1 VGNVDR
7 LATDTREGASSS
19 QRLQPQTAELARAH
33 TFRTTAAFYRRM
45 LRQRVA
51 ADASYRLSFVLRIFT
66 GSVLILLD
74 LAAIYGLFT
83 KTKTIGGWNR
93 QQVLFVYALA
103 TSGFRVGDAFIG
115 GCTER
120 IGEHVR
126 TGQFD
131 RFLTR
136 PIRPFILLLG
146 EEFALRRVMQA
157 CSVTFVLVAVVVT
170 GNFGWNPFQWLLFV
184 GSFISA
190 TIISAS
196 LFVIVGSLSFWSPD
210 TAEMGNSVTYGGN
223 FAAQYPSHIYPSWI
237 KRMLFTVLPLAFV
250 GYVPALAL
258 LPGVANPL
266 NIARWISYC
275 APLTCIP
282 VLVAAITCWRLGLRA
297 YQSTGS

>member
-1 VGNVDR
+1 MDNPPALRSLERIGSHP
-7 LATDTREGASSS
+7 LK
-19 QRLQPQTAELARAH
+19 ELARAH
-33 TFRTTAAFYRRM
+33 TFATTAGFYRKM

-51 ADASYRLSFVLRIFT
+51 ADASYRLSFFLRIFT

-103 TSGFRVGDAFIG
+103 TAGFRLGDAFIG

-120 IGEHVR
+120 IAEHVR

-136 PIRPFILLLG
+136 PIRPFVLLLG
-146 EEFALRRVMQA
+146 EEFAFRRVMQA
-157 CSVTFVLVAVVVT
+157 VAVIGVLFAVVAS
-170 GNFGWNPFQWLLFV
+170 GHFSWSPIQWLLFV

-196 LFVIVGSLSFWSPD
+196 LFIIVGSLSFWSPD
-210 TAEMGNSVTYGGN
+210 TGEMGNSVTYGGN

-237 KRMLFTVLPLAFV
+237 KRMLFTALPLAFV
-250 GYVPALAL
+250 GYVPALVL
-258 LPGVANPL
+258 LPGVTNPL
-266 NIARWISYC
+266 SIPGWVSYC
-275 APLTCIP
+275 APAACIP
-282 VLVAAITCWRLGLRA
+282 VLFLAVTCWQLGMRA

>member
-1 VGNVDR
+1 MDSNTATR
-7 LATDTREGASSS
+7 LIEETSLHYPN
-19 QRLQPQTAELARAH
+19 QELARAH

-51 ADASYRLSFVLRIFT
+51 ADASYRFSFFLRIFT

-83 KTKTIGGWNR
+83 KTKTMGGWNR

-103 TSGFRVGDAFIG
+103 TAGFRLGDAFIG
-115 GCTER
+115 GSTER
-120 IGEHVR
+120 IAEHVR

-136 PIRPFILLLG
+136 PIRPFVLLLG
-146 EEFALRRVMQA
+146 EEFAFRRVMQA
-157 CSVTFVLVAVVVT
+157 TSVTGVLVAVVVS
-170 GNFGWNPFQWLLFV
+170 GHFGWSTAQWLLFL

-190 TIISAS
+190 TTISAA

-210 TAEMGNSVTYGGN
+210 TGEMGNSVTYGGN

-237 KRMLFTVLPLAFV
+237 KRLLFTALPLAFV
-250 GYVPALAL
+250 GYVPALVL
-258 LPGVANPL
+258 LPGVTNSLSIP
-266 NIARWISYC
+266 RWISYG
-275 APLTCIP
+275 APAACIP
-282 VLVAAITCWRLGLRA
+282 VLLLAATCWRFGMRA

>member
-1 VGNVDR
+1 MTLGP
-7 LATDTREGASSS
+7 
-19 QRLQPQTAELARAH
+19 QPSKEIARAH
-33 TFRTTAAFYRRM
+33 TFRSTSAFYRRM
-45 LRQRVA
+45 LSQRVA
-51 ADASYRLSFVLRIFT
+51 SDASYRFSFYLRILT

-83 KTKTIGGWNR
+83 KTKTLGGWSR
-93 QQVLFVYALA
+93 HQVLFVYALA
-103 TSGFRVGDAFIG
+103 TCGFRLGDAFIG

-120 IGEHVR
+120 ISEHVR

-146 EEFALRRVMQA
+146 EEFAFRRVMQA
-157 CSVTFVLVAVVVT
+157 VSVTVVLIGVVVT
-170 GNFGWNPFQWLLFV
+170 GHFGWSLAQWLLFV
-184 GSFISA
+184 GSLLSA
-190 TIISAS
+190 TVISAS

-237 KRMLFTVLPLAFV
+237 KRLLFTALPLAFV

-258 LPGVANPL
+258 LPGATNPL
-266 NIARWISYC
+266 NIARWVSFC
-275 APLTCIP
+275 APMACVP
-282 VLVAAITCWRLGLRA
+282 VVLFAITCWRLGMRA

>member
-1 VGNVDR
+1 
-7 LATDTREGASSS
+7 
-19 QRLQPQTAELARAH
+19 
-33 TFRTTAAFYRRM
+33 M
-45 LRQRVA
+45 LRLRIA
-51 ADASYRLSFVLRIFT
+51 ADASYRFSFFLRIFT

-93 QQVLFVYALA
+93 HQVLFVYALA
-103 TSGFRVGDAFIG
+103 TAGFRLGDAFIG

-136 PIRPFILLLG
+136 PIRPFVLLLG

-157 CSVTFVLVAVVVT
+157 MSVTGVLVAVIVS
-170 GNFGWNPFQWLLFV
+170 GHFGWTFAQWLLFFA
-184 GSFISA
+184 SLLSA
-190 TIISAS
+190 TVITAS
-196 LFVIVGSLSFWSPD
+196 LFVIVGSFSFWSPD

-237 KRMLFTVLPLAFV
+237 KRLLFTVLPLAFV
-250 GYVPALAL
+250 GYVPALVL

-266 NIARWISYC
+266 GVARWISYC
-275 APLTCIP
+275 SPAACAPVVILA
-282 VLVAAITCWRLGLRA
+282 VACWQLGMRA

>member
-1 VGNVDR
+1 VDS
-7 LATDTREGASSS
+7 ATPHAR
-19 QRLQPQTAELARAH
+19 TAHQERPRELARAH
-33 TFRTTAAFYRRM
+33 TFWSTAAFYRKM

-51 ADASYRLSFVLRIFT
+51 ADASYRFSFFLRILT

-93 QQVLFVYALA
+93 HQVLFVYALA
-103 TSGFRVGDAFIG
+103 TAGFRLGDAFIG

-120 IGEHVR
+120 IAEHVR

-136 PIRPFILLLG
+136 PIRPFVLLLG

-157 CSVTFVLVAVVVT
+157 TSIIGVLVAVVVS
-170 GNFGWNPFQWLLFV
+170 GHFGWSPAQWLLFA

-190 TIISAS
+190 TVISAA

-210 TAEMGNSVTYGGN
+210 TGEMGNSVTYGGN

-237 KRMLFTVLPLAFV
+237 KRLLFTALPLAFV
-250 GYVPALAL
+250 GYIPALAL
-258 LPGVANPL
+258 LPGVTNPL
-266 NIARWISYC
+266 NIPRWVSYG
-275 APLTCIP
+275 APAACLP
-282 VLVAAITCWRLGLRA
+282 LVLVALTVWRLGLRA

>member
-1 VGNVDR
+1 MQNH
-7 LATDTREGASSS
+7 
-19 QRLQPQTAELARAH
+19 PPELARAH

-103 TSGFRVGDAFIG
+103 TAGFRVGDAFIG

-146 EEFALRRVMQA
+146 EEFAFRRVMQA
-157 CSVTFVLVAVVVT
+157 CSVTLVLVAVIVT
-170 GNFGWNPFQWLLFV
+170 GHFGWSTVQWGLFF
-184 GSFISA
+184 GSFLGA

-223 FAAQYPSHIYPSWI
+223 FAATYPSHIYPSWMQ
-237 KRMLFTVLPLAFV
+237 RLLFTALPLAFV
-250 GYVPALAL
+250 GYVPALVL
-258 LPGVANPL
+258 LPGVSNPL
-266 NIARWISYC
+266 NLARWVSFC
-275 APLTCIP
+275 APLACIP
-282 VLVAAITCWRLGLRA
+282 VLAVAMTCWRLGLRA

>member
-1 VGNVDR
+1 VDS
-7 LATDTREGASSS
+7 ATAVT
-19 QRLQPQTAELARAH
+19 ELARAH
-33 TFRTTAAFYRRM
+33 TFRSTAVFYRRM
-45 LRQRVA
+45 LRLRIA
-51 ADASYRLSFVLRIFT
+51 SDASYRFSFFLRILT

-93 QQVLFVYALA
+93 HQVLFVYALA
-103 TSGFRVGDAFIG
+103 TAGFRLGDAFIG

-120 IGEHVR
+120 IAEHVR

-136 PIRPFILLLG
+136 PVRPFVLLLG

-157 CSVTFVLVAVVVT
+157 VSVVGVLLAVVVS
-170 GNFGWNPFQWLLFV
+170 GHFGWSLTQWLLFS
-184 GSFISA
+184 GSFLSA
-190 TIISAS
+190 TIISAA

-210 TAEMGNSVTYGGN
+210 TGEMGNSVTYGGN

-237 KRMLFTVLPLAFV
+237 KRLLFTALPLAFV

-258 LPGVANPL
+258 LPGVTNPL
-266 NIARWISYC
+266 RIPSWISYC
-275 APLTCIP
+275 APTASLP
-282 VLVAAITCWRLGLRA
+282 VLALAVTCWRFGMRA